1 MGRVSPGHMILEK
14 DKLRLGKPLVSIII
28 PVRNQLHFTA
38 RCLGS
43 VFKYTPEPVEIIV
56 VDNGSTDGTREYLRS
71 VPGIRLL
78 ENGRN
83 LGFAAACNRGL
94 AVARSNYLLLL
105 NNDTLVTPGWLSG
118 LISHLQ
124 KYPGAALVGPLS
136 NCGGATQTMPV
147 ALPSLGRL
155 EEFSRRLASQNRG
168 QCRPVPVLSGFCL
181 LFTRRVL
188 NTIGGLDPRFH
199 PGNFEDDDFCLRAR
213 LAGFMLLAA
222 ADVFV
227 YHFGQRT
234 FTGEG
239 MDYRAVLQAGWE
251 IFRLKWKL
259 PRDFPPEERHT
270 SPLILNQTFD
280 PCRHVVP
287 LE

>member
-1 MGRVSPGHMILEK
+1 MPFLMKEK
-14 DKLRLGKPLVSIII
+14 LTSIII
-28 PVRNQLHFTA
+28 PTRNQLSLTVL
-38 RCLGS
+38 CLENII
-43 VFKYTPEPVEIIV
+43 KYTPEPVEIIV
-56 VDNGSTDGTREYLRS
+56 VDNGSTDGIREYLRS
-71 VPGIRLL
+71 VSEIRLL

-94 AVARSNYLLLL
+94 AVARGDYLLLL

-118 LISHLQ
+118 LISHLK
-124 KYPGAALVGPLS
+124 KYPGAGLVGPLS
-136 NCGGATQTMPV
+136 NCGGVTQTMPV
-147 ALPSLGRL
+147 APPSLDRL
-155 EEFSRRLASQNRG
+155 EEFSRRLALQNRG

-188 NTIGGLDPRFH
+188 NTIGGLDPRFN

-213 LAGFMLLAA
+213 LAGFVLLVA

-239 MDYRAVLQAGWE
+239 MDYRAALQTGWE
-251 IFRLKWKL
+251 KFRLKWKL
-259 PRDFPPEERHT
+259 PPNFPPEKRHT
-270 SPLILNQTFD
+270 SPLILNQAFD
-280 PCRHVVP
+280 PCRHMIP